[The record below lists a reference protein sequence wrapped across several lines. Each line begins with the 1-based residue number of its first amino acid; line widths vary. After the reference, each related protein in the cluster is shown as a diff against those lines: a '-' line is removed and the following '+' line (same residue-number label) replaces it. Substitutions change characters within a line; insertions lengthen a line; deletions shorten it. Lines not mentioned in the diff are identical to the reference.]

1 MVITIREEKD
11 KEYSAIEDL
20 VYRAFNT
27 AEHAD
32 RDEHNLVS
40 RLRNSNAYIKEL

>member
-11 KEYSAIEDL
+11 NDYSAIEDL
-20 VYRAFNT
+20 VYRVFKT